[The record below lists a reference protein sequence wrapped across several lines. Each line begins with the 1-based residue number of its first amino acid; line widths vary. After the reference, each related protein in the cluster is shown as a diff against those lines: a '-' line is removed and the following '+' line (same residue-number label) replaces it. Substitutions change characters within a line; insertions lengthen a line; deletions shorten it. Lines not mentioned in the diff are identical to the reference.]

1 VVVEEEEGEGGDG
14 PSAAG
19 PVMSYSAEPTWYE
32 VEAASE
38 HTITT
43 ARAAATLLQDD
54 RMMLV
59 GGCFVLWL
67 EVSIALAVQ
76 ARSTRQ
82 QRQRERTATEES
94 QH

>member
-1 VVVEEEEGEGGDG
+1 
-14 PSAAG
+14 
-19 PVMSYSAEPTWYE
+19 MSYSAEPTWYE